1 MIEQPHYKSTNLGTD
16 HCFHLSKDTLNA
28 TRPVCQ
34 LDILWISKYV
44 DNTDCSLG
52 AYQRRLSAHD
62 TYYAKG
68 KPTCMSISCETNV
81 GLNYFLHL

>member
-68 KPTCMSISCETNV
+68 KPTHP
-81 GLNYFLHL
+81 LHEHKLQN